1 MSTATSLAPATLAVD
16 PPPAQPRRGSKGR
29 LVRAIAI
36 RSAGAVFVIWGVV
49 TVTFFLSRI
58 VSPSPTT
65 LLVPADA
72 TPEIRAA
79 IEHDLGLDQSLWD
92 QYLRFLQ
99 SLLKGD
105 LGTSFMTGRPVA
117 DDLASRLPATL
128 ELGTSA
134 LVIGIIVGI
143 LLGVVAAVHRD
154 RFLDHSIRALT
165 VAALA
170 MPQFWLGLVLLSLFF
185 VSLGIL
191 PGPIGR
197 LPFGVA
203 PPPALTGW
211 YVLDAAFSGQWSTAG
226 VAITH
231 LVLPVVTLMFG
242 VFSPITRVTRTA
254 MVGALESQ
262 YVRNAR
268 ALGFP
273 NSVVHFRYALR
284 NAVLPVITMIA
295 NAVAFA
301 FAGAVLVESV
311 FGWPGVGQYALNAI
325 QQSDFP
331 ALQGFVLYS
340 AILYVLIYT
349 AVDVAYRLADP
360 RIRTS

>member
-1 MSTATSLAPATLAVD
+1 MSTTTSLAPPTL
-16 PPPAQPRRGSKGR
+16 PAAPARMRPRRAAKR
-29 LVRAIAI
+29 QVARTIAVRF
-36 RSAGAVFVIWGVV
+36 AGAVFVIWGVV

-58 VSPSPTT
+58 VSPSPAT

-79 IEHDLGLDQSLWD
+79 IEHQLGLDRPLWE

-99 SLLKGD
+99 SLMQGD
-105 LGTSFMTGRPVA
+105 LGTSFMTGRPVTE
-117 DDLASRLPATL
+117 DLASRLPATL
-128 ELGTSA
+128 ELGTAA
-134 LVIGIIVGI
+134 LVIGIIIGI
-143 LLGVVAAVHRD
+143 LLGVVAAVQRD
-154 RFLDHSIRALT
+154 RILDHGIRALT

-185 VSLGIL
+185 VSLGLL

-203 PPPALTGW
+203 PPPPVTGW
-211 YVLDAAFSGQWSTAG
+211 YLIDSALAGQWTTFG
-226 VAITH
+226 VSATH

-254 MVGALESQ
+254 MVGALDSP

-273 NSVVHFRYALR
+273 DHAIHFRYALK

-340 AILYVLIYT
+340 AVLYVLIYT